1 MGIGDRITSVPAV
14 QVRSTQKNS
23 ILFKIDEQGKFLP
36 QA

>member
-14 QVRSTQKNS
+14 QVHSTPK
-23 ILFKIDEQGKFLP
+23 IGFLFKIEEQGKFLP